1 MAPIPV
7 VEDYYAVLE
16 VEQTCAPELISK
28 AYKRLAK
35 ELHPDRNSRPDATQA
50 LHARH
55 AKIRWSGSKWKRSS
69 AVSFLVVMS
78 ALWRYWLHES

>member
-7 VEDYYAVLE
+7 VEDYYAVFQ

-35 ELHPDRNSRPDATQA
+35 ELHPDRNSRPDTTQA
-50 LHARH
+50 FQQVCQPFV
-55 AKIRWSGSKWKRSS
+55 AKAVESVVLTKSVIARWSLRNI
-69 AVSFLVVMS
+69 
-78 ALWRYWLHES
+78 E